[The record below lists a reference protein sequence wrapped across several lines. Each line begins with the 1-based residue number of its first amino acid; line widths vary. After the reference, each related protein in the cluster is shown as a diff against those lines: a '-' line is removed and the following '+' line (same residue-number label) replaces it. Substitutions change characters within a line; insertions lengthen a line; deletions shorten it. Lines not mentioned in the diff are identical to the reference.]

1 VTCRLCCKHVRVCVY
16 RRVDG
21 DDAKPMI
28 VSDGDAVMMTAAAAA
43 GQPRITLTTSVCHTP
58 SALFN

>member
-1 VTCRLCCKHVRVCVY
+1 MCVY